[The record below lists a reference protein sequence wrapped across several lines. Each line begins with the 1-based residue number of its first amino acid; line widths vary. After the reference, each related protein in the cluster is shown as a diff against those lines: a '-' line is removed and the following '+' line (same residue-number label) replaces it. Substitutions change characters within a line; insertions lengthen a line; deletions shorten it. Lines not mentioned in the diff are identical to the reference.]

1 MKKILLALCMCAT
14 TSFAFAQAEVEA
26 LDRATNVFATNVA
39 VSSSSMATVRVGVNA
54 TKPTVV
60 LNDPGYA
67 PVVIKNVAGVMTVG
81 SALSVAGVTN
91 SGAVTGTTG
100 SLTGAL
106 DVDGQTTLGA
116 DGTKSTVTTTG
127 AATFHTSVT
136 APAIVGST
144 SVSGAKVTASAGPM
158 TLTTKTLLE
167 LRSMTPDAAG
177 EVYYCSNCSTTL
189 VISTGTTIGGFATPG
204 RTTIE

>member
-67 PVVIKNVAGVMTVG
+67 PVRLQNVAGVLSYNGTALTAAEIVALDPSDTQVG
-81 SALSVAGVTN
+81 IVPCSDCTTAGV
-91 SGAVTGTTG
+91 
-100 SLTGAL
+100 
-106 DVDGQTTLGA
+106 
-116 DGTKSTVTTTG
+116 
-127 AATFHTSVT
+127 
-136 APAIVGST
+136 
-144 SVSGAKVTASAGPM
+144 
-158 TLTTKTLLE
+158 
-167 LRSMTPDAAG
+167 
-177 EVYYCSNCSTTL
+177 C
-189 VISTGTTIGGFATPG
+189 ISTGTAVGDWALITNKSAAC
-204 RTTIE
+204 E